1 MILHRIRVLLVLCL
15 MLSGLSLVRA
25 QEDAP
30 LKVVATY
37 SILGDLVGNVA
48 GDNIELTVL
57 VGPDGD
63 SHVYEPTPQDAI
75 ALTEADILFENG
87 LEFELWLDDLYEA
100 SGSTAI
106 RVEVS
111 AGVDALPFDDD
122 HHHHDHHH
130 HEHDH
135 DHEHEDASDVT
146 DLSPWAGE
154 WVSGYVYLDTDAG
167 QTLLD
172 TLAEDL
178 GVEVEAV
185 RGVLD
190 ALLVSDF
197 TDAIITTDTITY
209 STADQTITCEY
220 ALDGV
225 ADVDFDGAPFQWV
238 NFETTTED
246 CDAYRYALFTL
257 AHGEGLGRHFHMR
270 YGSTD
275 LDDLMHNPDLG
286 LWYPSL
292 YPAAVTAED
301 FAESMSGSGSELA
314 VFVGAVL
321 GVEITHDHDHDHEHH
336 HHDDGLAEGDWV
348 RLAVNDHES
357 GAVHVIDL
365 SSGDVVET
373 FELSARA
380 TLYTGENGRYVYAVQ
395 TNANIVN
402 VIDSGVRQVWHDDH
416 YDTDIGVPAV
426 LDFAATGSRP
436 IHFVTWDEWVSIFND
451 GDGTVAIF
459 SEDDVHHADAEV
471 ILIST
476 ERPHHGV
483 GAAVG
488 EYVLAGIANM
498 DNLDSSLPIGVAV
511 YTLDGEEIERFE
523 DCPGL
528 HGEAHAGHHGM
539 AFACSDGILIV
550 EWHDDEFTA
559 TKLDYPA
566 GSGDTRSGTLS
577 SAHGGQYIIGN
588 FGPDGLIR
596 IDHEAGTIERIELPV
611 DMWRFAVYDYDPA
624 HAVVLTMDG
633 ALHLIDIAS
642 GEIEASV
649 EVVEPFTRPSR
660 GAARPAF
667 TLGGHYAYV
676 SEPLPGD
683 IAIVN
688 LETMELE
695 EDRIFVGGKPSSLAV
710 FGVMGEDHHAHDHDH
725 DHDHSHHHHDHD
737 HGEFDPHTW
746 MSPLNAVIMVENIR
760 DALVEADPANAETY
774 TANASAYIAEL
785 VALDEYIREQVATIP
800 EANRVLITNH
810 NVFAYFA
817 RDYGF
822 ESLSVLGVATTEAA
836 DPGAGQIAELVE
848 GIQEMGIPAI
858 FAENISNPRL
868 VEQIAN
874 EAGIAFDLLYT
885 DALGQSGTPG
895 DTYLGMMRH
904 NVDVIVAALQ

>member
-1 MILHRIRVLLVLCL
+1 MNLRRIGVLLLLCL

-25 QEDAP
+25 QEDTP

-37 SILGDLVGNVA
+37 SILGDLVQNVA

-63 SHVYEPTPQDAI
+63 SHVYEPTPQDLI
-75 ALTEADILFENG
+75 ALAEADILFENG
-87 LEFELWLDDLYEA
+87 FEFELWLDDLYEA

-111 AGVDALPFDDD
+111 AGVDALPFDD
-122 HHHHDHHH
+122 DHHH

-167 QTLLD
+167 QSLLD
-172 TLAEDL
+172 TLAGDI
-178 GVEVEAV
+178 GVEVAAV

-190 ALLVSDF
+190 ALLISDF
-197 TDAIITTDTITY
+197 TNATITETSITY
-209 STADQTITCEY
+209 VTADETITCEY
-220 ALDGV
+220 ALDAV
-225 ADVDFDGAPFQWV
+225 VDVDFDGTPFQWV
-238 NFETTTED
+238 NFESTTPD

-270 YGSTD
+270 YGSTNF
-275 LDDLMHNPDLG
+275 DDLMHNPDLG

-292 YPAAVTAED
+292 YPVAVTAED
-301 FAESMSGSGSELA
+301 FAASMSGSGSELA

-321 GVEITHDHDHDHEHH
+321 GVEMAHDDDHDHDHDHDEMTR
-336 HHDDGLAEGDWV
+336 LSEGDWV

-357 GAVHVIDL
+357 GTVHVIDL
-365 SSGDVVET
+365 ASGSVVAT
-373 FELSARA
+373 FDLAARA
-380 TLYTGENGRYVYAVQ
+380 TFYTSESGRYVYAVQ
-395 TNANIVN
+395 TAGNVVN

-416 YDTDIGVPAV
+416 YDTDIGSPAV

-471 ILIST
+471 IFIST

-498 DNLDSSLPIGVAV
+498 DNLDSSLPVGVAV
-511 YTLDGEEIERFE
+511 YTLDGELVASFP

-528 HGEAHAGHHGM
+528 HGEAHVGHHGL

-559 TKLDYPA
+559 IKLDYPA
-566 GSGDTRSGTLS
+566 GSGDLRAGTLR
-577 SAHGGQYIIGN
+577 SAHGGQYILGN
-588 FGPDGLIR
+588 FGPDGLIT
-596 IDHEAGTIERIELPV
+596 IDYEAGTTERIQLPV
-611 DMWRFAVYDYDPA
+611 DVWRFAVYDYDPA

-633 ALHLIDIAS
+633 SLHLIDIAS
-642 GEIEASV
+642 GEIEGSV
-649 EVVEPFTRPSR
+649 EVVEAFTRPTR

-667 TLGGHYAYV
+667 ALGGHYAYV

-688 LETMELE
+688 LETMEVE

-725 DHDHSHHHHDHD
+725 DHDHHHHDHD
-737 HGEFDPHTW
+737 HDHAHGEFDPHTW
-746 MSPLNAVIMVENIR
+746 MSPLNVVIMVENIR
-760 DALVEADPANAETY
+760 DALVEVDPDNAEIYEANAE
-774 TANASAYIAEL
+774 AYSAEL

-822 ESLSVLGVATTEAA
+822 ESLSVMGVATTEAA
-836 DPGAGQIAELVE
+836 DPGAGQIAALVE
-848 GIQEMGIPAI
+848 GIRERGIPAI

-868 VEQIAN
+868 VEQIAS

-885 DALGQSGTPG
+885 DALGQPGTPG

-904 NVDVIVAALQ
+904 NIDVIVAALQ

>member
-1 MILHRIRVLLVLCL
+1 MALRRMTTLLLLCL
-15 MLSGLSLVRA
+15 LAMSTSLIRA
-25 QEDAP
+25 QDDAP

-37 SILGDLVGNVA
+37 SILGDLVENIA

-63 SHVYEPTPQDAI
+63 SHVYEPTPQDAV
-75 ALTEADILFENG
+75 ALSEADILFENG
-87 LEFELWLDDLYEA
+87 FEFELWLDDLYEA
-100 SGSTAI
+100 SGSSAI

-111 AGVDALPFDDD
+111 SGIEPLPFDDD
-122 HHHHDHHH
+122 HHHHH
-130 HEHDH
+130 HDH
-135 DHEHEDASDVT
+135 DH
-146 DLSPWAGE
+146 
-154 WVSGYVYLDTDAG
+154 
-167 QTLLD
+167 
-172 TLAEDL
+172 
-178 GVEVEAV
+178 
-185 RGVLD
+185 
-190 ALLVSDF
+190 
-197 TDAIITTDTITY
+197 
-209 STADQTITCEY
+209 
-220 ALDGV
+220 
-225 ADVDFDGAPFQWV
+225 
-238 NFETTTED
+238 N
-246 CDAYRYALFTL
+246 
-257 AHGEGLGRHFHMR
+257 
-270 YGSTD
+270 
-275 LDDLMHNPDLG
+275 
-286 LWYPSL
+286 
-292 YPAAVTAED
+292 
-301 FAESMSGSGSELA
+301 
-314 VFVGAVL
+314 
-321 GVEITHDHDHDHEHH
+321 
-336 HHDDGLAEGDWV
+336 GLAEGDWV

-357 GAVHVIDL
+357 GTVHVIDL
-365 SSGDVVET
+365 AAGDVTET

-380 TLYTGENGRYVYAVQ
+380 TLYTGESGRYIYAVQ
-395 TNANIVN
+395 TAANIVN

-436 IHFVTWDEWVSIFND
+436 IHFVTWEEWVSIFND

-459 SEDDVHHADAEV
+459 SEDDVHHADAEI

-488 EYVLAGIANM
+488 DYVLTGIANM
-498 DNLDSSLPIGVAV
+498 DNLDSALPVGVAI
-511 YTLDGEEIERFE
+511 YTLDNELVASFP

-528 HGEAHAGHHGM
+528 HGEAHAGHHGL

-550 EWHDDEFTA
+550 EWHDDEFSA
-559 TKLDYPA
+559 TKLDYPE
-566 GSGDTRSGTLS
+566 GSGDTRSGTLR

-611 DMWRFAVYDYDPA
+611 NMWRFAIYDYDPA

-633 ALHLIDIAS
+633 FLHLIDIAS

-649 EVVEPFTRPSR
+649 EVVEAFTRPIR

-667 TLGGHYAYV
+667 ALGGHYAYV

-688 LETMELE
+688 LETMEVE

-725 DHDHSHHHHDHD
+725 HHHDHD
-737 HGEFDPHTW
+737 HDHAHGEFDPHIW
-746 MSPLNAVIMVENIR
+746 MTPLNAVIMVENIR

-774 TANASAYIAEL
+774 EANAEAYIAEL

-817 RDYGF
+817 AEYDF
-822 ESLSVLGVATTEAA
+822 QSLSVMGIATTEAA
-836 DPGAGQIAELVE
+836 DPGAGQIAELVDS
-848 GIQEMGIPAI
+848 IREMGIPAI
-858 FAENISNPRL
+858 FAENISNTRL

-895 DTYLGMMRH
+895 ESYLGMMRH
-904 NVDVIVAALQ
+904 NIDVIAEALQ